1 MLSLANNTPERPGDE
16 TKNSKDQDLAES
28 TDDLYPGIR
37 DPEDFIFVWQQA
49 VLPFLATFAN
59 SWFGDE
65 YTIGLRR
72 GKSPGMGTINIMTTN
87 EVPGMQKT
95 LVIQHT
101 RDILPRTFHKSTEFN
116 FHTGSVC
123 RLGAG
128 KVDQSTRLDPICEPK
143 NPYVFQQPA
152 MGDSVGLALNQGDNH
167 STSTLGSCILLG
179 ETPYWLLSCH
189 PFEKAL
195 SHPQVRLLD
204 LAIEHPSPDDRS
216 LCHTAG
222 HKFDYDLGHNFEIG
236 KLTQISGP
244 DKSTTRISRSPYW
257 KLVGL
262 EAPHVIMDWAICT
275 AKSAQINIV
284 RLPASKDYPVQ
295 TVHSTRNMNE
305 ESAGATVYSVGR
317 TSGLGHGQLGLS
329 PELVS
334 TKVTGARTKTMEWF
348 VEEPYPYDNE
358 EGWIESGIGISGDS
372 GAAIL
377 DRETNHLYGHL
388 WGRNEYRAGRSTPRV
403 TYFTPID
410 DIFDDIEEKFSGT
423 IRPRLPQLSE
433 ASTPLP
439 STPMCQQCRLLDPVW
454 IETLS
459 ALPEA
464 ETPGMDITREERNHY
479 NRMTPMRDLTRSVEM
494 TPQEDEILTPEDI
507 RSPELQRERMI
518 LFKHTGLSC
527 QSSYDDLSKRE
538 KDMAYTGVL
547 EICDAGMA
555 ASFSCDLL
563 HVELDEVGVMP
574 SGVGTEVKRRI
585 GVGEVNGESM
595 RAKKHKVA

>member
-1 MLSLANNTPERPGDE
+1 
-16 TKNSKDQDLAES
+16 
-28 TDDLYPGIR
+28 
-37 DPEDFIFVWQQA
+37 
-49 VLPFLATFAN
+49 
-59 SWFGDE
+59 
-65 YTIGLRR
+65 
-72 GKSPGMGTINIMTTN
+72 
-87 EVPGMQKT
+87 
-95 LVIQHT
+95 
-101 RDILPRTFHKSTEFN
+101 
-116 FHTGSVC
+116 
-123 RLGAG
+123 
-128 KVDQSTRLDPICEPK
+128 
-143 NPYVFQQPA
+143 

-257 KLVGL
+257 KLAGL

-305 ESAGATVYSVGR
+305 ESAGTPVYSVGR
-317 TSGLGHGQLGLS
+317 TSGLCQGQLGLS

-334 TKVTGARTKTMEWF
+334 TKITGARTETMEWF
-348 VEEPYPYDNE
+348 VEEPYLYDNE

-410 DIFDDIEEKFSGT
+410 DIFDDIEEKFSGAM
-423 IRPRLPQLSE
+423 RPRLPQPSE

-439 STPMCQQCRLLDPVW
+439 SAPMCQQCRLLDPVW
-454 IETLS
+454 METLS
-459 ALPEA
+459 ALSEA
-464 ETPGMDITREERNHY
+464 ETPGMDMTREEWHQY
-479 NRMTPMRDLTRSVEM
+479 NRMTPMADLTRSVEM

-538 KDMAYTGVL
+538 TDMAYTGVL

-563 HVELDEVGVMP
+563 DVELDEVGVMP

-595 RAKKHKVA
+595 RAKKHKVT